1 VTSGE
6 PFSISVKA
14 RDLQHLHEDR
24 REKMKLH
31 TALGALVAVLL
42 VAPGCGNQDD
52 GTSQPGKTGGQSG
65 SGSGGKGG
73 SGGNGSGGNAS
84 GGSGGNASGGS
95 GGNASGGSGGNGSG
109 GSGGNA
115 SGGSGGNAS
124 GGSGGN
130 ASGGSGGN
138 GSGGSKTGGTT
149 GSGGGAS
156 GGSGGNGSGGSGGN
170 ASGGS
175 GGNNPDA
182 GVGSNGTGGSTVPDA
197 GRDGVVRTGGTTGA
211 GGAGSGGATGTGGA
225 TGKGGT
231 AGTGGAGGKN
241 ICTFASGLNVA
252 WVNFAN
258 DVPNPDITTFSK
270 IFKDTHD
277 NGGRV
282 VRWWF
287 HTNGT
292 VTPGYNSDGTVK
304 TIAQSHI
311 DGVKGILAAANS
323 AGIAVNIS
331 LWSFDMAQDNAGNT
345 ATQNQALLT
354 TDSLR
359 QSYVDNYLTALV
371 TALKGTPGLY
381 SYEIFNEPE
390 GMETTGWATKFKIDK
405 SYIQKAVNWWAAG
418 IHAADSTVPVTSG
431 AQTMDS
437 CSGVSGKRND
447 YSDSALTS
455 VGGKATGTLDFY
467 EVHYYQVNGSSD
479 DVFSYPRSYWNLT
492 DKKLV
497 IGEFAAYA
505 TDSSPVAVNDT
516 YTYLFS
522 NGYDGAWAWSYTE
535 GNSNYKWPSMQTPMQ
550 NLYTAQK
557 ATIDACP

>member
-1 VTSGE
+1 ML
-6 PFSISVKA
+6 
-14 RDLQHLHEDR
+14 LQHLLEDR
-24 REKMKLH
+24 REKMKLQ
-31 TALGALVAVLL
+31 TALGALVVVLL
-42 VAPGCGNQDD
+42 VAPGCGDQNG

-95 GGNASGGSGGNGSG
+95 GGNASGGSGGRASGGSGGNASGGSGGNGSGGSKIGGTTGSGGSASGGSGGTASG

-138 GSGGSKTGGTT
+138 G
-149 GSGGGAS
+149 
-156 GGSGGNGSGGSGGN
+156 
-170 ASGGS
+170 
-175 GGNNPDA
+175 
-182 GVGSNGTGGSTVPDA
+182 TGGSTVPDA
-197 GRDGVVRTGGTTGA
+197 ARDSVARA
-211 GGAGSGGATGTGGA
+211 GGATGTGGA
-225 TGKGGT
+225 GTGGGT
-231 AGTGGAGGKN
+231 GTGGATSTGGSSGTGGSGGKK
-241 ICTFASGLNVA
+241 ICTFTSGLNVA

-258 DVPNPDITTFSK
+258 DVPNPDTTTFNK
-270 IFKDTHD
+270 IFKDTYD

-311 DGVKGILAAANS
+311 DGVKAILSAANS
-323 AGIAVNIS
+323 NKIAVNIS
-331 LWSFDMAQDNAGNT
+331 LWSFDMAQDNASSA
-345 ATQNQALLT
+345 ATNNKNLMT

-359 QSYVDNYLTALV
+359 QSYETYLTALV
-371 TALKGTPGLY
+371 TGLKGTPGLY

-390 GMETTGWATKFKIDK
+390 GMSTTGWATQWKIDI
-405 SYIQKAVNWWAAG
+405 SYIQKAVNQWTAA
-418 IHAADSTVPVTSG
+418 IKAADPTIPVTNGS
-431 AQTMDS
+431 QTMDYRS
-437 CSGVSGKRND
+437 K
-447 YSDSALTS
+447 YTDSAL
-455 VGGKATGTLDFY
+455 VAAGGKSTGTLDFY
-467 EVHYYQVNGSSD
+467 EVHYYQVNGSGNN
-479 DVFSYPRSYWNLT
+479 VFANPRSFWNMA

-497 IGEFAAYA
+497 IGEFAAYS
-505 TDSSPVAVNDT
+505 TDTSPVAVSDS
-516 YTYLFS
+516 YTYLFN

-535 GNSNYKWPSMQTPMQ
+535 GNSNYKWPSMRDPMN
-550 NLYTAQK
+550 NLYKAQQ
-557 ATIDACP
+557 ATVNACP